1 MRNCLRAP
9 CTRSHATGDLSE
21 TSQHKDPRKHS
32 RTYQFSSMFLRARIR
47 RAWPACVMR
56 ALQLSASHKRTGP
69 LLQRLKTRRTLGP
82 SAPRCKRT
90 GQNPDGTRKPRFA
103 TPRMVDARPPK
114 SLRKSACPHP
124 PDDPKMTG
132 GCRTPK
138 KPEKE
143 RMSASTRRP
152 KNDWWMPDPQKA

>member
-32 RTYQFSSMFLRARIR
+32 CTYQFSSMFLRARIR

-56 ALQLSASHKRTGP
+56 ALQLSACHKSTGP

-114 SLRKSACPHP
+114 
-124 PDDPKMTG
+124 
-132 GCRTPK
+132 